1 MGIFFAGALVFICG
15 GVMYPIVTW
24 SDENVKHG
32 EDVQTMTTRE
42 QPDLMDAK
50 QASAYIGVHENTL
63 YRLIQKDGFPTVRVT
78 PKMMRFFKAD
88 IVGWLEKRRD
98 RAPGNIHG
106 KKGRQQ

>member
-1 MGIFFAGALVFICG
+1 VAALVVGCG
-15 GVMYPIVTW
+15 GIMCRIVTW
-24 SDENVKHG
+24 NYQNVKHG

-78 PKMMRFFKAD
+78 PKTMRFFKAD
-88 IVGWLEKRRD
+88 IVGWLEKRR
-98 RAPGNIHG
+98 HG
-106 KKGRQQ
+106 TPDHHGTQQRRNK